1 VSAAN
6 WIRAKRKV
14 RREARERQA
23 TDERLTQAR
32 AGGYRPECDECGTQ
46 QECRHR
52 SRLSP
57 REKERYDLNL
67 DVHRSP
73 WLMAP
78 AWCRRGRLAPKYDL
92 EL

>member
-1 VSAAN
+1 MRHEV
-6 WIRAKRKV
+6 
-14 RREARERQA
+14 RERQD
-23 TDERLTQAR
+23 TDERLCNER

-78 AWCRRGRLAPKYDL
+78 AWCRRGRPVPKCDL